1 MLGGDFIIGGHNI
14 IIVPRSSIRNTTA
27 VSILI
32 IRAVAIVFIQEISIT
47 KNMDHGSSI
56 TPTSSILLIVITMMM
71 MI

>member
-14 IIVPRSSIRNTTA
+14 IIVPRSSIRNTA
-27 VSILI
+27 VRTLI

-56 TPTSSILLIVITMMM
+56 TPTSSILLIAITMM
-71 MI
+71 I

>member
-14 IIVPRSSIRNTTA
+14 IIIVPRSSISHTA
-27 VSILI
+27 VRTLI

-56 TPTSSILLIVITMMM
+56 TTTSSILLIAITMM
-71 MI
+71 I